1 MVSQNGLSE
10 SLTKKVYMN
19 IDTFVE
25 KMALALEDF
34 MNEVNEDIDGA
45 SDEQSEEDWFQAFCE
60 YLNDKQ
66 TEDE

>member
-1 MVSQNGLSE
+1 
-10 SLTKKVYMN
+10 MN

-45 SDEQSEEDWFQAFCE
+45 SDERSEEDWFQNFCE
-60 YLNDKQ
+60 YLDDKQ
-66 TEDE
+66 ISDE